1 MKVLDLQ
8 CGQQHVFE
16 GWFGSEDD
24 FQDQRSRGLV
34 QCPLCGDATIS
45 KRLSAPRLNLGGA
58 RGKSA
63 DGEREQSRQQPE
75 EPSRETAHELSRESS
90 GETSREGSR
99 EEAVPARQDLVT
111 GPQPDPA
118 LAAAWMAIAKRI
130 IANTDD
136 VGDKF
141 AEEAR
146 KIHYGETKVRSIRG
160 KASADETQALL
171 EEGIA
176 VLPMLMPEALKGR
189 LQ

>member
-24 FQDQRSRGLV
+24 FQDQLKRGLV
-34 QCPLCGDATIS
+34 QCPLCSDSTIS

-58 RGKSA
+58 RDKSA
-63 DGEREQSRQQPE
+63 DAGREQADESSRDKSSE
-75 EPSRETAHELSRESS
+75 ASRESS
-90 GETSREGSR
+90 R
-99 EEAVPARQDLVT
+99 EEPTAARQDLVA
-111 GPQPDPA
+111 GPQADPA

-146 KIHYGETKVRSIRG
+146 KIHYGETKERSIRG
-160 KASADETQALL
+160 RASADETQALL

-176 VLPMLMPEALKGR
+176 VLPMLMPESLKGR

>member
-24 FQDQRSRGLV
+24 FQDQLKRSLV
-34 QCPLCGDATIS
+34 QCPLCGDATIV
-45 KRLSAPRLNLGGA
+45 KRLSAPRLNLGSA
-58 RGKSA
+58 RERYSDAVPAQSKDPSA
-63 DGEREQSRQQPE
+63 
-75 EPSRETAHELSRESS
+75 EPSRET
-90 GETSREGSR
+90 TSDGSR
-99 EEAVPARQDLVT
+99 EEATPARQDLVA
-111 GPQPDPA
+111 GPQVDPA
-118 LAAAWMAIAKRI
+118 LAAAWMTIAKRI

-146 KIHYGETKVRSIRG
+146 KIHYGETKERSIRG
-160 KASADETQALL
+160 KASPDETRALL

-176 VLPMLMPEALKGR
+176 VLPMLLPESLKGR

>member
-24 FQDQRSRGLV
+24 FQDQLKRGLV
-34 QCPLCGDATIS
+34 QCPLCSDATIS

-58 RGKSA
+58 RDKSVA
-63 DGEREQSRQQPE
+63 EAREQ
-75 EPSRETAHELSRESS
+75 ADESS
-90 GETSREGSR
+90 RDKSSEPSREGSR
-99 EEAVPARQDLVT
+99 EEPTAARQDLVA
-111 GPQPDPA
+111 GPQADPA

-130 IANTDD
+130 IASTDD

-146 KIHYGETKVRSIRG
+146 KIHYGETKERSIRG

-176 VLPMLMPEALKGR
+176 VLPMLLPEALKGR